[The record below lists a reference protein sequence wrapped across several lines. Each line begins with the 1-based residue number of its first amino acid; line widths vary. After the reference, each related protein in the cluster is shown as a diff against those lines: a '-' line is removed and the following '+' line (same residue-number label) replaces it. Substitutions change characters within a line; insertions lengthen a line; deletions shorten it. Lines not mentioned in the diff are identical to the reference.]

1 MKTIFITGASAG
13 IGKSTAQIF
22 ANLGWQV
29 VATMRSPE
37 KETELT
43 KNGNILVLPLDVTK
57 PETIDSA
64 VKTAVDRFGSIDVL
78 VNNAGFYTIG
88 ALESFSDEDIVR
100 QIDTN
105 LVGLIRVTKAVL
117 PYMRQRRSGKIVN
130 LSSIAG
136 RMTVPIQS
144 LYHATKWGVEGF
156 TEALQFELK
165 PFGIDVALV
174 EPGVINTDFYG
185 RSMNC
190 VLPDNEYKGY
200 VTAVRDFLVKSGGK
214 GSKPEIIGETIYKI
228 AESRKPKLRY
238 IIGKSTFIVPMHKIL
253 PRSLYMYI
261 VNKIMAR

>member
-22 ANLGWQV
+22 ANRGWQV

-64 VKTAVDRFGSIDVL
+64 VKTAIDRFGSIDVL

-105 LVGLIRVTKAVL
+105 LVGLIRVTCGRGEAEK
-117 PYMRQRRSGKIVN
+117 
-130 LSSIAG
+130 SSISRLLPAG
-136 RMTVPIQS
+136 
-144 LYHATKWGVEGF
+144 
-156 TEALQFELK
+156 
-165 PFGIDVALV
+165 
-174 EPGVINTDFYG
+174 
-185 RSMNC
+185 
-190 VLPDNEYKGY
+190 
-200 VTAVRDFLVKSGGK
+200 
-214 GSKPEIIGETIYKI
+214 
-228 AESRKPKLRY
+228 
-238 IIGKSTFIVPMHKIL
+238 
-253 PRSLYMYI
+253 
-261 VNKIMAR
+261 

>member
-1 MKTIFITGASAG
+1 MKTILITGASSG
-13 IGKSTAQIF
+13 IGRATAKIF
-22 ANLGWQV
+22 ASRGWQV

-43 KNGNILVLPLDVTK
+43 KNDNILVLPLDVTK
-57 PETIDSA
+57 PETIAKS

-78 VNNAGFYTIG
+78 VNNAGFYAVG
-88 ALESFSDEDIVR
+88 ALESFSEEDMVR

-105 LVGLIRVTKAVL
+105 LIGLIRVTKAVL

-130 LSSIAG
+130 VSSIAG

-156 TEALQFELK
+156 TEALQFEVK
-165 PFGIDVALV
+165 PFGIDVSLV

-190 VLPDNEYKGY
+190 AMPDNEYKNY
-200 VTAVRDFLVKSGGK
+200 VMAVHDYLVKSGGQ
-214 GSKPEIIGETIYKI
+214 GSAPEIIGESIFKI

-238 IIGKSTFIVPMHKIL
+238 LVGKSTFIVLMHKIL
-253 PRSLYMYI
+253 PRSVYMFL
-261 VNKIMAR
+261 VNKVMAK